1 MSKITSKKKTTSK
14 LNGQVGSLDVLI
26 HRNNIALKAAHKR
39 KRTYERTTPVG
50 RILKHLGKAQ
60 RIASFAVER
69 MQAWEHS
76 TDPDLIGGLA
86 QARNAVA
93 GLDASI
99 NHVTRLFSAKW
110 TPPKK
115 STVVTYAEGEDVRI
129 VEKYKE
135 KYLQIYPPA
144 TIDNLVVAKCLPTG
158 EIAVRHG
165 GQSPFIVAKS
175 HIEKRRSK
183 PSAASETSPSHPK

>member
-1 MSKITSKKKTTSK
+1 MSKTTSKKTATSK
-14 LNGQVGSLDVLI
+14 LNGT
-26 HRNNIALKAAHKR
+26 HRNGAPGGLDALIRRNNASR

-50 RILKHLGKAQ
+50 RVQKHLAKAQ

-76 TDPDLIGGLA
+76 TDQNLIAGLA

-93 GLDASI
+93 GLDAALA
-99 NHVTRLFSAKW
+99 HTTKLFEEKW

-129 VEKYKE
+129 TEKYQK
-135 KYLQIYPPA
+135 KYLQIYPLT